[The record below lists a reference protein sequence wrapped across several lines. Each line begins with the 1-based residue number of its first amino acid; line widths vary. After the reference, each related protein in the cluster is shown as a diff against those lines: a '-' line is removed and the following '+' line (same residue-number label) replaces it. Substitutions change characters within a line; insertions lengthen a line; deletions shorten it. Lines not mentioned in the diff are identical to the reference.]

1 MNTNNMHLKRTN
13 FHQRGTRKSV
23 TGGYTLVEMIMVVGI
38 GSFVIVGMLSFF
50 IQFYRMSFVNEQRN
64 RINRDIR
71 QLTGDLTRAGRQANY
86 FTLYTSVN
94 AADRDAPID
103 RRLDGSAGDLLVFV
117 YKEDD
122 TTDTIIR
129 IECFFREAT
138 SGDVDELGAVKNY
151 VVDIPGGSS
160 ASVESLIPSVSVLAT
175 ASEVVELSKGLSNGR
190 LFFNFW
196 GKSIMVNGQIF
207 HGNDAKRVTETY
219 NFTISPRG

>member
-151 VVDIPGGSS
+151 VVDIPAGSS

>member
-1 MNTNNMHLKRTN
+1 MHLKRTN